1 MFPIRTADSIRT
13 SADFVRAVDLL
24 FKAVFEDLREMAHG
38 CFFHDFPPCMLHA
51 TCAVELTLL
60 IAPKMYNFPPLR
72 DK

>member
-1 MFPIRTADSIRT
+1 MFPIRTADSIRM

-51 TCAVELTLL
+51 LW
-60 IAPKMYNFPPLR
+60 N
-72 DK
+72 